1 MSRFRLTPA
10 AKIICLLVVVAV
22 IGTGVFFGFKNGMI
36 KNDLGDKK
44 PTTSSSPI
52 SASSSSEKEDV
63 ANTDDVSTI
72 NLSLDEWIGWK
83 PIIDANQG
91 LTTQPGSIFDELGL
105 DVKINIINDA
115 TQSSNALISGDLQA
129 AGYTTNRVA
138 FLSKKFQDANF
149 DVVMPYFSNYSNG
162 GDGIIASTNF
172 ADINTW
178 TNARIGVPS
187 FSEAETLV
195 AWFIQKSDLS
205 ESDKTKILDNLI
217 MFDTPDDAAKA
228 FFAGQIDVAATW
240 EPYLS
245 QAEESTNSVIVF
257 DTTASSS
264 LIMDGIVFD
273 ADWASAHP
281 DTVSKFIDGCLQASD
296 LYTTDFDSIRA
307 VMPIVDPVTSETYSI
322 LTTNMDKRYFNAM
335 KNKVHFLGVCYIDR
349 DIVQQ
354 KTGRKN
360 IVTGKEEIKGRITGE
375 KRVICFRDDNFSV
388 DSKSRF
394 ADIVDRIPLD
404 VDSLISAVTDAIKKE
419 HDKGATSYDDDM
431 KKQKEE
437 EKAAESVHKERIKK
451 FSQAKQDEEDEQHRD
466 EYVAVIAAK
475 FPSASA
481 EVKAQAKEMLANSG
495 AVKFS
500 SPDLPIADLK
510 AIAQLFE

>member
-1 MSRFRLTPA
+1 MARKFGKRNEIKLDPLKYNLCLIGEGGIGKTTIIKEYCERLAGPDGYMFLDCGKEDGSNAINGIVSEPVWDWEKFDEVTSD
-10 AKIICLLVVVAV
+10 IIENRYTDYEDLKVVV
-22 IGTGVFFGFKNGMI
+22 IDT
-36 KNDLGDKK
+36 
-44 PTTSSSPI
+44 
-52 SASSSSEKEDV
+52 
-63 ANTDDVSTI
+63 
-72 NLSLDEWIGWK
+72 LDELMSIAEGEVLRMWNRDNPDKRTKSFKATYSGFNGPTDKAIEIVFNRLWDLKRVGVSFITIGHTK
-83 PIIDANQG
+83 
-91 LTTQPGSIFDELGL
+91 
-105 DVKINIINDA
+105 
-115 TQSSNALISGDLQA
+115 
-129 AGYTTNRVA
+129 
-138 FLSKKFQDANF
+138 
-149 DVVMPYFSNYSNG
+149 
-162 GDGIIASTNF
+162 
-172 ADINTW
+172 
-178 TNARIGVPS
+178 
-187 FSEAETLV
+187 
-195 AWFIQKSDLS
+195 KSD
-205 ESDKTKILDNLI
+205 
-217 MFDTPDDAAKA
+217 
-228 FFAGQIDVAATW
+228 
-240 EPYLS
+240 
-245 QAEESTNSVIVF
+245 
-257 DTTASSS
+257 
-264 LIMDGIVFD
+264 
-273 ADWASAHP
+273 
-281 DTVSKFIDGCLQASD
+281 
-296 LYTTDFDSIRA
+296 
-307 VMPIVDPVTSETYSI
+307 IVDPVTSETYSI

-419 HDKGATSYDDDM
+419 HDKGTTSYDDDM

-475 FPSASA
+475 FPSAST

-495 AVKFS
+495 AAKFS